1 MGKPRRTKSS
11 TIAGVASVEPESTT
25 TISAQSPRLSRHLPM
40 QAASLRQITAALK
53 PSAALAGGS
62 EGRTGDRSRGIVESH
77 LAFCSGGP
85 GPKSGGIEGVRLRK
99 RQEFAI
105 SGRFAQGWQAQRE
118 DCPPPYPKPT
128 MLARLGPRHHIAAM
142 IEPSPSPIPVLAL
155 DSDSLGQGPGA
166 PSAPNDAALLDDYSR
181 VVSDVVDRVGP
192 SVVRVDVRKQ
202 GRSAGSGSG
211 VIISSDGLALTNSHV
226 VQGSRTVN
234 LITLEGRDLQAR
246 VLGDDPDTDL
256 ALLRIEADVSLPAA
270 KLGDSAKL
278 KRGQIAIAIGNP
290 LGFDATVTA
299 GVVSALGRSL
309 QSRTGRMIEDVVQ
322 TDAPLNPGNSGG
334 PLVSSAGEVIG
345 INTAV
350 IMGAQGICFAVASNT
365 ASFVAGEIARHGR
378 VRRAYIG
385 VGGAT
390 TAIPRRIALRTRPRT
405 SHRGSASQRRSG
417 WAGGTGGAVD
427 RRPGHRPRRQA
438 CDERQRPRARARR
451 RQDRSHRQ
459 RRFSA
464 PIGTAQGV
472 DRTGGATAGRVD
484 LLEGLHVRRM
494 GARELGPDGDRR
506 LDRKDALA
514 RLRRRRSREEPA
526 HSE

>member
-1 MGKPRRTKSS
+1 MS
-11 TIAGVASVEPESTT
+11 
-25 TISAQSPRLSRHLPM
+25 HLPEGGKVNG
-40 QAASLRQITAALK
+40 S
-53 PSAALAGGS
+53 LAG
-62 EGRTGDRSRGIVESH
+62 
-77 LAFCSGGP
+77 C
-85 GPKSGGIEGVRLRK
+85 EGVRIRS
-99 RQEFAI
+99 Q
-105 SGRFAQGWQAQRE
+105 
-118 DCPPPYPKPT
+118 
-128 MLARLGPRHHIAAM
+128 LARPGSRHHIAAM
-142 IEPSPSPIPVLAL
+142 SDPFPSPSPVWTL
-155 DSDSLGQGPGA
+155 DSDSFDQGPGA
-166 PSAPNDAALLDDYSR
+166 PSSPTDAALLDDYSQ

-192 SVVRVDVRKQ
+192 SVVRIDVRKQ

-256 ALLRIEADVSLPAA
+256 ALLRVEADVSLPAA

-345 INTAV
+345 INTAM

-385 VGGAT
+385 VGAAT
-390 TAIPRRIALRTRPRT
+390 LAIPRRIALRLAIQQTTGARLLSVDQAGPAAQAGLLTGDLVIALDGKPITSVSDLVRALDAEKIDRT
-405 SHRGSASQRRSG
+405 VSVDFLRRSEQLRLWIG
-417 WAGGTGGAVD
+417 PVE
-427 RRPGHRPRRQA
+427 RP
-438 CDERQRPRARARR
+438 
-451 RQDRSHRQ
+451 
-459 RRFSA
+459 
-464 PIGTAQGV
+464 
-472 DRTGGATAGRVD
+472 
-484 LLEGLHVRRM
+484 
-494 GARELGPDGDRR
+494 
-506 LDRKDALA
+506 LA
-514 RLRRRRSREEPA
+514 A
-526 HSE
+526 A